1 MAASEEQFRL
11 LVSAVQDY
19 GIFMLDP
26 EGRVVSWNDGAER
39 IKGYSAE
46 DILGRH
52 FSVLYTEEDV
62 NAGRPFYALEQA
74 KKDGRWQDEG
84 WRVRKDG
91 SRFWADVVITALYD
105 SAGELR
111 GFGKVIRDV
120 TERKRMEAQLE
131 ANRAQIASSAR
142 LAALGMM
149 AGGVA
154 HEVNNPLAIIHGTA
168 SDLMEAAES
177 GSSADEVRAGCRR
190 IIETVERMNKIVKNL
205 RQVSRD
211 GSKDPFAKAAV
222 GEVVHQ
228 AVELC
233 KTRFLGKSVQ
243 LMLPEID
250 PKLLI
255 DCREV
260 QIAQILLNLFQNA
273 LEAVE
278 DQEGEKWVRVEVTLR
293 DAMVVLCVSDSG
305 PAIPAGI
312 RERIMEPFFTT
323 KPAGK
328 GTGLGLSISRA
339 IAEDHGGSLRLES
352 GGGFTRFV
360 LTLPAA
366 AKATVAQVG

>member
-1 MAASEEQFRL
+1 LAESEEQFRL

-46 DILGRH
+46 EILGRH
-52 FSVLYTEEDV
+52 FSILYTEEDV
-62 NAGRPFYALEQA
+62 NAGRPFHALEQA
-74 KKDGRWQDEG
+74 KKDGRWRDVG

-91 SRFWADVVITALYD
+91 SRFWADVVISALYD
-105 SAGELR
+105 STGELR
-111 GFGKVIRDV
+111 GFGKVIRDI

-131 ANRAQIASSAR
+131 ANRAQIVSSAR

-168 SDLMEAAES
+168 ADLLEAAES
-177 GSSADEVRAGCRR
+177 GCSADEVRAGCRR
-190 IIETVERMNKIVKNL
+190 IVETVERVNKIVKNL
-205 RQVSRD
+205 RLISRD
-211 GSKDPFAKAAV
+211 GSQDPFAKADI
-222 GEVVHQ
+222 GEVVNQ
-228 AVELC
+228 AAELC
-233 KTRFLGKSVQ
+233 KARFRKESVK
-243 LMLPEID
+243 LLLPAIA
-250 PKLLI
+250 PRLLI

-260 QIAQILLNLFQNA
+260 QIAQIVLNLLQNA
-273 LEAVE
+273 LDAVE
-278 DQEGEKWVRVEVTLR
+278 AQQGEKWVRVEVTLR
-293 DAMVVLCVSDSG
+293 DATVVLSVSDSG
-305 PAIPAGI
+305 PAIPADL

-323 KPAGK
+323 KPVGK

-339 IAEDHGGSLRLES
+339 VAEDHGGSLRLD
-352 GGGFTRFV
+352 GGGGPTRFV

-366 AKATVAQVG
+366 PKTIVAQVG